1 MENSMK
7 QNISIRK
14 RKSAKYGV
22 TYEYRFE
29 TASIGGQRK
38 WISKGGFL
46 DENTARMEGI
56 KALNEYNTCGK
67 VIEPTTMSFA
77 DFLEHWIVNDCAAT
91 LGEITIINY
100 RKKVKNLIVPYLG
113 KYRMNTID
121 RDKLQNLLIT
131 LHDNGYSNNT
141 ISAVKGILTKCFNYA
156 YYSGYLTKMPAI
168 NLKIPKNENTTIPIR
183 QSPHVYL
190 TKEQLTT
197 IFDRFPLGHPSHL
210 PLMIGLHCGLRLGEA
225 FALTWD
231 DIDFKEKKISVN
243 KQIQWRQFKRTDED
257 KKSNNGRNTDDC
269 GCWYYSSTKYKSDRV
284 LEMDDELY
292 QILSMEKTKQDKA
305 KAYFGGR
312 YTVYYETER
321 REITEQSTRKEIRF
335 VFVREDGTYITPRT
349 MQHTSRIIHYDL
361 NIRDFDYHSLRHT
374 HATVLLEKGAPLKYI
389 QQRLGHKKIDITINV
404 YQHLTDELRQ
414 MGTNVLNGIFVE

>member
-1 MENSMK
+1 MR
-7 QNISIRK
+7 QNIIIRK
-14 RKSAKYGV
+14 RKSAKHGE

-46 DENTARMEGI
+46 DENTARIEGI
-56 KALNEYNTCGK
+56 KALNEYNTCGQ
-67 VIEPTTMSFA
+67 VVEPTTMSFA
-77 DFLEHWIVNDCAAT
+77 DFLEHWLVNDCAAT
-91 LGEITIINY
+91 LNEITIINY
-100 RKKVKNLIVPYLG
+100 RKKIKNLIVPYLG

-131 LHDNGYSNNT
+131 LHDNGYSYNT
-141 ISAVKGILTKCFNYA
+141 VSSVKGIVTKCFNYA

-168 NLKIPKNENTTIPIR
+168 NLKIPKNENTTVPTR

-190 TKEQLTT
+190 TKEQLSA
-197 IFDRFPLGHPSHL
+197 IFDRFPLGHPSYL

-231 DIDFKEKKISVN
+231 DIDLEQKKLSVN
-243 KQIQWRQFKRTDED
+243 KQIQWRQFKRSDEQ
-257 KKSNNGRNTDDC
+257 KKGNNGRNTDDC

-292 QILSMEKTKQDKA
+292 HLLSAEKIKQDNA
-305 KAYFGGR
+305 RAYFGDR
-312 YTVYYETER
+312 FAQYYETDR
-321 REITEQSTRKEIRF
+321 REITQEPTEKEIHF
-335 VFVREDGTYITPRT
+335 VCIREDGTYITPRT
-349 MQHTSRIIHYDL
+349 MQHTSRIIHLNL

-389 QQRLGHKKIDITINV
+389 QQRLGHKKIDVTINV
-404 YQHLTDELRQ
+404 YQHLTDDLRQ
-414 MGTNVLNGIFVE
+414 MGTDVLNGIFTS

>member
-1 MENSMK
+1 MK
-7 QNISIRK
+7 QNIIIRT
-14 RKSAKYGV
+14 RKSAKHGA

-46 DENTARMEGI
+46 DENTARIEGI
-56 KALNEYNTCGK
+56 KALNEYNTCGQ
-67 VIEPTTMSFA
+67 VVEPTTMSFA
-77 DFLEHWIVNDCAAT
+77 DFLEHWLVHDCAAT
-91 LGEITIINY
+91 LNEITILNY
-100 RKKVKNLIVPYLG
+100 RKKIKNLIVPYLG

-131 LHDNGYSNNT
+131 LHDNGYSDNT
-141 ISAVKGILTKCFNYA
+141 ISAVKGIVTKCFNYA

-168 NLKIPKNENTTIPIR
+168 NLKIPKNENTTVPTR

-190 TKEQLTT
+190 TKEQLST
-197 IFDRFPLGHPSHL
+197 IFNRFPLGHPSYL
-210 PLMIGLHCGLRLGEA
+210 PLIIGLHCGLRLGEA

-231 DIDFKEKKISVN
+231 DIDLESKKISVN
-243 KQIQWRQFKRTDED
+243 KQIQWRQFKRTDEE

-284 LEMDDELY
+284 LEMDEELY
-292 QILSMEKTKQDKA
+292 HLLSAEKVKQDNA
-305 KAYFGGR
+305 RAYFGDR
-312 YTVYYETER
+312 FARYYETER
-321 REITEQSTRKEIRF
+321 REITQEPTAKEISF
-335 VFVREDGTYITPRT
+335 VCIREDGTYITPRT
-349 MQHTSRIIHYDL
+349 MQHTSRIIHLDL

-389 QQRLGHKKIDITINV
+389 QQRLGHKKIDVTINV
-404 YQHLTDELRQ
+404 YQHLTDDLRQ
-414 MGTNVLNGIFVE
+414 MGTDILNGIFTS